1 MEQKKV
7 QGFLQK
13 TYKII
18 VDYQQE
24 KLKQLHCGENT
35 GNQFNIFEII
45 GISKREVYM
54 CRILAELLNPNGC
67 HCQRTKYLD
76 LFCNR
81 FLPDRIKKEI
91 KTENV
96 SVITEDLTKNLDD
109 IGKEYRRI
117 DIVIDEKDGHYIP
130 IEVKINALEQQEQC
144 SDYLYSTRKIYEKR
158 HKNKND
164 AVIFYLTKTGE
175 MPISISSEDEDSVMC
190 ISWIQLVDWLNE
202 CICQI
207 DTIRK
212 IPITEIIMQY
222 KTAIENFLQEGN
234 NTMDENIIKM
244 IIENAENLECAEKI
258 AENIGEAKRSKW
270 IELKEKIRDRITSQ
284 KSYDE
289 NKLYDDSDK
298 IAYAKSEP
306 VDNNIVQYH
315 VIVYESGKIQKAEIW
330 YTKNDNEIR
339 YNRETKNSRKIIEF
353 VDIIEDEKLNEKAKE
368 CVSFL
373 FD

>member
-45 GISKREVYM
+45 GISTREVYM

-144 SDYLYSTRKIYEKR
+144 SDYLYSTRKIYEER

-175 MPISISSEDEDSVMC
+175 IPISISSEDEDSVMC

>member
-45 GISKREVYM
+45 GISTREVYM

-353 VDIIEDEKLNEKAKE
+353 VDIIENEKLNEKAKE

>member
-45 GISKREVYM
+45 GISTREVYM

>member
-45 GISKREVYM
+45 GISTREVYM

-144 SDYLYSTRKIYEKR
+144 SDYLYSTRKIYEER

-298 IAYAKSEP
+298 IAYAKSET

>member
-45 GISKREVYM
+45 GISTREVYM

-144 SDYLYSTRKIYEKR
+144 SDYLYSTRKIYEER

-222 KTAIENFLQEGN
+222 KTAI
-234 NTMDENIIKM
+234 
-244 IIENAENLECAEKI
+244 EKI